1 MAVIK
6 SAVLWVTVVVFI
18 ISIDL
23 SVGFV
28 PEVINGLK
36 DGFDPF
42 ENVNVS
48 TTCKSDTKLY
58 FNQLNQ
64 KWKWPGKLHFNDW
77 SFQSEYNREHF
88 FIQ

>member
-48 TTCKSDTKLY
+48 ETCKSDTKLY
-58 FNQLNQ
+58 FKQLNQ

-77 SFQSEYNREHF
+77 SFQSEYNSEQF

>member
-6 SAVLWVTVVVFI
+6 SAVLWVTVVFF
-18 ISIDL
+18 SIGF

-28 PEVINGLK
+28 PEVINGLE

-48 TTCKSDTKLY
+48 VTCKRDTELY
-58 FNQLNQ
+58 FNRLNQ
-64 KWKWPGKLHFNDW
+64 KWKWPGQLHFNDW
-77 SFQSEYNREHF
+77 SFQSA
-88 FIQ
+88 